1 MSITVTVNGFAQ
13 VPDGMLVVPTSK
25 LALIRWGLVCGRPW
39 WISDPRYGRWTEWDA
54 PPPDIGEVAG
64 SELLELRRVICLLG
78 AFLHEDRIGA
88 PIETTDHFHALHG
101 AGLEEAASRLD
112 AAVAGQLAW
121 SLLDVAALHHVGWT
135 GPSLGISPDPGS
147 RRPDYAGIDGEEPAR
162 WVVLTA
168 AAQAHSAD
176 VPPVD
181 SIAQRGVS
189 AWGAVVALPGEDAGV
204 LDAYLEQPDTTAEG
218 GVLEDLDPDLLHEQR
233 YARFAWALAAG
244 LIPRVIEVAAPAA
257 VPATLHLFRL
267 GVTGYVGVT
276 AEIAAAISAALAG
289 PVDGRRRRF
298 ADEVRAA
305 QRARAAAERRVG
317 PPRAL
322 PLPTRRKARVAGPCV
337 TTVDGIT
344 HDVSIGPDGIALML
358 PSTIVRPS
366 TDAADH
372 VADAA

>member
-135 GPSLGISPDPGS
+135 GPSLGISPDPEPPPRL
-147 RRPDYAGIDGEEPAR
+147 RR
-162 WVVLTA
+162 
-168 AAQAHSAD
+168 H
-176 VPPVD
+176 
-181 SIAQRGVS
+181 
-189 AWGAVVALPGEDAGV
+189 
-204 LDAYLEQPDTTAEG
+204 
-218 GVLEDLDPDLLHEQR
+218 
-233 YARFAWALAAG
+233 
-244 LIPRVIEVAAPAA
+244 
-257 VPATLHLFRL
+257 
-267 GVTGYVGVT
+267 
-276 AEIAAAISAALAG
+276 
-289 PVDGRRRRF
+289 RRRG
-298 ADEVRAA
+298 
-305 QRARAAAERRVG
+305 ARALGRPHGGGAGAFGRCPAGRQHRPARRVG
-317 PPRAL
+317 LGRGRRAS
-322 PLPTRRKARVAGPCV
+322 G
-337 TTVDGIT
+337 
-344 HDVSIGPDGIALML
+344 
-358 PSTIVRPS
+358 
-366 TDAADH
+366 
-372 VADAA
+372 